1 MNRQRLL
8 ETCNVAASSA
18 PISRKEDVHLMD
30 TLPMFM
36 KLNATVLNENPAWS
50 LNAAWFEL
58 AAEYMLQAASEQYAL
73 GGATGLQALQQCF
86 AWGPNE
92 ALKSTDDEELK
103 ANIIF
108 SVGGE
113 ETERLWGVTQTFFL
127 REMIPHDAEHLQ
139 HRFNLLM
146 RRYPIMTFESK
157 IARILTG
164 FLAIH
169 DPPTMIRAELEQT
182 IGSLTRGDPPV
193 ELPVQ

>member
-127 REMIPHDAEHLQ
+127 REVQYRPPLSRPSIQASYTL
-139 HRFNLLM
+139 
-146 RRYPIMTFESK
+146 
-157 IARILTG
+157 
-164 FLAIH
+164 
-169 DPPTMIRAELEQT
+169 PTM
-182 IGSLTRGDPPV
+182 SLISILIVFIFPRD
-193 ELPVQ
+193 